1 MIVYTGTKKTFSN
14 DVVGNEIVDKVLACL
29 KGSVG
34 HFVGEGEVRAF
45 QHSLLYMNNVLL
57 DKGIP
62 NDSGVSIEYQIPQ
75 TGKRIDFIISGLDE
89 RSSSTAILIELKQ
102 WSHVKEI
109 DDEDNFI
116 ETFTG
121 GASGAGSGAGWGG
134 GIDSGAGFKAAA
146 GTGGL
151 GSGSGS
157 GFGTGLGSGGSAGVG
172 SGTDGG
178 PGVVSGI
185 LTPGASGAGSGVGG
199 GLGGGIDS
207 DTGSTATAG
216 TGGLGSGIG
225 SGFGV
230 DSGFG

>member
-102 WSHVKEI
+102 WSEGV
-109 DDEDNFI
+109 
-116 ETFTG
+116 
-121 GASGAGSGAGWGG
+121 SV
-134 GIDSGAGFKAAA
+134 
-146 GTGGL
+146 
-151 GSGSGS
+151 
-157 GFGTGLGSGGSAGVG
+157 SAK
-172 SGTDGG
+172 D
-178 PGVVSGI
+178 GVVN
-185 LTPGASGAGSGVGG
+185 TKF
-199 GLGGGIDS
+199 
-207 DTGSTATAG
+207 
-216 TGGLGSGIG
+216 
-225 SGFGV
+225 FGEV
-230 DSGFG
+230 SHPSYQVWSYHP